1 MSTTHPVK
9 WDDSRSAL
17 VMLEGL
23 SATTG
28 GDGNSGGPPF
38 GFWDPSQKP
47 QVASSEDDEFESTDL
62 DETWI
67 KTGTWALGGVAR
79 GDSFT
84 TPADTVR
91 YDVNT
96 SRKSHLVMQG
106 VSDPLQTIGQGIRRV
121 LKAENLDAGSSPA
134 NWQMVWSFVREVDV
148 SSIPVTDNDGIALIL
163 MGDKTNVDELDFT
176 KSVGFSVVTDYTNAD
191 LPVKVQMVWAY
202 PPDDLTA
209 VGSPLLLPAIPSFD
223 ALEIHKVGTE
233 YRGYCVKGGN
243 RVELGVI
250 DLPGLNPTVYGLYSV
265 ISDTPNPIIF
275 IDYVRHSFVAAKAD

>member
-1 MSTTHPVK
+1 MSTHPVK
-9 WDDSRSAL
+9 WDDERSAL

-23 SATTG
+23 TATTG

-47 QVASSEDDEFESTDL
+47 QVASSEDDEFEGADL
-62 DETWI
+62 DESWI
-67 KTGTWALGGVAR
+67 KTGTWVLGGVAR

-84 TPADTVR
+84 TPADTTR
-91 YDVNT
+91 YDVNS
-96 SRKSHLVMQG
+96 SRKSHLVIQG
-106 VSDPLQTIGQGIRRV
+106 VADAMQTVGQGIRRV
-121 LKAENLDAGSSPA
+121 LKAENLDAGNAPA

-148 SSIPVTDNDGIALIL
+148 SSITVTDNDGIALIL
-163 MGDKTNVDELDFT
+163 MGDKDGVDDMDFT
-176 KSVGFSVVTDYTNAD
+176 KFVGFSVVTDYTNAE

-233 YRGYCVKGGN
+233 YRGYCVRGGN

-250 DLPGLNPTVYGLYSV
+250 DLPGLNPQVYGLWNI
-265 ISDTPNPIIF
+265 ISDTPNPLVF
-275 IDYVRHSFVAAKAD
+275 IDYVRHSFTAAKAD

>member
-9 WDDSRSAL
+9 WDDERSAL

-28 GDGNSGGPPF
+28 GDGNSGGPAF

-47 QVASSEDDEFESTDL
+47 QIASSEDDEFEGADL
-62 DETWI
+62 DESWI
-67 KTGTWALGGVAR
+67 KTGTWELGGVAR

-106 VSDPLQTIGQGIRRV
+106 VSDPMQTIGQGIRRV
-121 LKAENLDAGSSPA
+121 LKAENLDAGSSPT
-134 NWQMVWSFVREVDV
+134 NWQMLWGFVREVDV
-148 SSIPVTDNDGIALIL
+148 SSLPVSDNDGVALIL
-163 MGDKTNVDELDFT
+163 MGDNDGSDNLDFG
-176 KSVGFSVVTDYTNAD
+176 KFVGFSIVTDYTNAD
-191 LPVKVQMVWAY
+191 LPVKVQMVYAY
-202 PPDDLTA
+202 PPEDVDP
-209 VGSPLLLPAIPSFD
+209 VGTPLLLPAIPSFD

-250 DLPGLNPTVYGLYSV
+250 DLPGLNPTVYGLWSV

-275 IDYVRHSFVAAKAD
+275 IDYVRHSFTAAKAD